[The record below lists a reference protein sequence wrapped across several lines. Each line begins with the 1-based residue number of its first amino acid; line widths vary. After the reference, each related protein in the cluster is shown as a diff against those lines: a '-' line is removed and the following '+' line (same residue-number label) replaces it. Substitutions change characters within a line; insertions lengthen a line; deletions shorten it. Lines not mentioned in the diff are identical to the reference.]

1 MRSSISKAKEVA
13 ETTQGREAAPSGV
26 PAVGDLRE
34 SVNPVSVSAKP
45 ISATMDPHIAVAIA
59 AAPGAVGIAA
69 PMNVGSQK
77 PAETLDERDARRLED
92 LARQMKMVRARRHN
106 RQVANQKIL
115 LKKSM
120 SEMTS
125 YLAQLPAGAQF
136 TIEVLVRLGAKAEE
150 LGLDPADIF
159 AKLGEIAQLKQ
170 KRDLGKAAQ

>member
-1 MRSSISKAKEVA
+1 MRSTASQAKEVA
-13 ETTQGREAAPSGV
+13 GTTLGHQAAPNGA
-26 PAVGDLRE
+26 PTVGDLRE
-34 SVNPVSVSAKP
+34 GLDPASVSAKP
-45 ISATMDPHIAVAIA
+45 IGATRPPHIAVEIA
-59 AAPGAVGIAA
+59 AAPRAASMAV

-77 PAETLDERDARRLED
+77 SAGTLDERDARRLED

-106 RQVANQKIL
+106 RRVANQKIL

-120 SEMTS
+120 SEITS
-125 YLAQLPAGAQF
+125 YLTQLPVGAQF